1 MARAKRFVHNQ
12 NNNAVCYYRYS
23 SDSQRDVSIDQ
34 QKQAAE
40 NFCKARGYRIIK
52 EYADSA
58 MSGTRFDR
66 PQLHMMLNDIKRLRP
81 GYLILW
87 KGDRLSRDRID
98 AAIVKRD
105 LREYGVKVEY
115 VAESL
120 PEDEAE
126 RVLMEGMMEA
136 MAEHFIIQHSKNVTR
151 GLNYNA
157 EKAWY
162 NGRKILGYIGQK
174 NQCYEVD
181 PETAPIVQQ
190 IFEDY
195 VNGKP
200 MKVIADELN
209 AVGYRTVRG
218 MEFTE
223 KSLWHTLHNRSY
235 IGEYK
240 WGDIVVS
247 DGFPPLISVEMFER
261 AQEMMQ
267 KNKHGGRGGA
277 KKLESSSTLE
287 GVEFWLT
294 GHLYCGKC
302 GAPLSGTAGTS
313 HTGKVYSYYTCNNH
327 RRHKCDSGNIKKEY
341 LERVV
346 AAIIEEC
353 INNASLRLVIAEQ
366 VYKYYQRE
374 YAGDDNYEKSLVASI
389 KDVEA
394 KLNNIMKA
402 IEAGIFNETT
412 QARMEELQKRKSMH
426 EDELATERNRKK
438 YALKQEHVVQY
449 LECFVG
455 SLSEPS
461 LRDKVLDYLVE
472 KIYTYEDKIVINFY
486 YSDDK
491 REVDLKDYNEHLDNI
506 NTIMS
511 MISDGKAHMAKYQR
525 RLAAVVDSVMD
536 DNKDCGGTGENF

>member
-1 MARAKRFVHNQ
+1 MARAKRFVQNA

-23 SDSQRDVSIDQ
+23 SEAQRDVSIDQ

-40 NFCKARGYRIIK
+40 KFCEAHGLRIIK
-52 EYADSA
+52 EYADKA

-66 PQLHMMLNDIKRLRP
+66 PQLQMMLSDIKRLRP

-98 AAIVKRD
+98 AAIAKHQ
-105 LREYGVKVEY
+105 LRECGVKVEY

-126 RVLMEGMMEA
+126 RVLIEGIEEA
-136 MAEHFIIQHSKNVTR
+136 LAEHFIIQHSKNVTR

-157 EKAWY
+157 ENALY
-162 NGRKILGYIGQK
+162 NGHKILGYTGRK
-174 NQCYEVD
+174 NQRYEID
-181 PETAPIVQQ
+181 PETAPIVQK
-190 IFEDY
+190 IFNDY
-195 VNGKP
+195 VLGIP

-209 AVGYRTVRG
+209 AAGYRTVRG

-240 WGDIVVS
+240 WGDIIVP
-247 DGFPPLISVEMFER
+247 DGFPPLVSAEVFER
-261 AQEMMQ
+261 AQDMMQ

-277 KKLESSSTLE
+277 KKLEATSALE
-287 GVEFWLT
+287 GVDFWLT

-327 RRHKCDSGNIKKEY
+327 RKHTCDSGNIKKEY

-353 INNASLRLVIAEQ
+353 INNASLRLIIAEQ
-366 VYKYYQRE
+366 VYNYYQRE
-374 YAGDDNYEKSLVASI
+374 YAGDDNYAKSLEASI
-389 KDVEA
+389 KDIDT

-472 KIYTYEDKIVINFY
+472 KIYTYDDKIVINFY

-511 MISDGKAHMAKYQR
+511 MLSDGKIHLSKYER
-525 RLAAVVDSVMD
+525 RLASVVEAIT
-536 DNKDCGGTGENF
+536 NEKDMGGTDENF